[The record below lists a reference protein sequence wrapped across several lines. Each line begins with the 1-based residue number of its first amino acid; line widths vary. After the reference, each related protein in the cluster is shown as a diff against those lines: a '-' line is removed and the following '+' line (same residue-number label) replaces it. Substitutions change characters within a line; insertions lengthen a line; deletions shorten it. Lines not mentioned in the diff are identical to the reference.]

1 VVAGSELIDEFMK
14 KWRNQVFAYLGGA
27 AIAGAAIAANLV
39 VEHALKLDS
48 AFLFLCAA
56 VAVSALLLPAGAAL
70 VTLFVG
76 MGVHAWIFFKSGSAA
91 AAPFDPSIKE
101 AIRLL
106 IFAPIG
112 IMLVL
117 FAAHLRATRKRLV
130 LSHNTINDSEFRYR
144 TVMDAT
150 STMVWNRSKTGEFE
164 SPQSGWTTFTGQSFE
179 QLRKWGWLEALH
191 PDDRQ
196 KAEAEWLRVTAAK
209 EAYQS
214 EYRLRRCDGE
224 YRHMSVRA
232 VPVLDR
238 NGDITEWLGVHTD
251 ISDRRLAEQQ
261 SVLSLRKLDL
271 AVEAGNVGA
280 FSWNVKTGE
289 MEWSAMHYK
298 LFGVDLG
305 GPPPRHEQFLNMVT
319 EEDRRYV
326 EAEKQAALAGCRDYS
341 IKYRLRRGDGL
352 IRWFEC
358 HGRCHLIE
366 NGRPTFVV
374 GMVRDITDETYAES
388 KLRQS
393 QAELRALNQTL
404 ESQVRQRTAEAEMRS
419 EQLRDLALDLTETES
434 RERRRLAQLLHDH
447 FQQIVSAAKMKA
459 GMIRRSLHEPEVVTT
474 LLQLESLLGDAI
486 EASRSLATE
495 LSPPVLHDAG
505 LGAALEWLARRMQR
519 DHNLT
524 VHLQVQPNSEPNN
537 EQVRTI
543 LFECLRELLFNV
555 FKHAGAAEA
564 WLEVETVSQGL
575 FKATVQDHGKG
586 FDPTRIAS
594 TRKLDGSFG
603 LFSIRERLG
612 IIGGLIKIHSEPGK
626 GTRIEVTV
634 PMIPVTVGSAPAET
648 PREDADLETVAPTAE
663 RVRVL
668 VADDHK
674 LFREGL
680 ISLISQES
688 YLEVVG
694 QAADGEEALKL
705 ARELRPQIMIV
716 DVSMPKYNGIQ
727 VTTLIHKELPDT
739 RVIGLSMHER
749 DDMALAMRN
758 AGAVAYCAKSWPSE
772 QLLTEL
778 RSAAGQP
785 APV

>member
-1 VVAGSELIDEFMK
+1 M
-14 KWRNQVFAYLGGA
+14 KWRKQVFACLGGA
-27 AIAGAAIAANLV
+27 AIAGAAVLANLV

-56 VAVSALLLPAGAAL
+56 VAVSALLLPTGAAL

-76 MGVHAWIFFKSGSAA
+76 MGVHAWLFSQNGPSAT
-91 AAPFDPSIKE
+91 APFNPSLKE

-112 IMLVL
+112 VMLVL

-130 LSHNTINDSEFRYR
+130 LSRDVISDSEFRYR

-150 STMVWNRSKTGEFE
+150 STMVWNRSRSGEFE
-164 SPQSGWTTFTGQSFE
+164 SPQPGWTAFTGQNFE
-179 QLRKWGWLEALH
+179 QLRRWGWLEALH

-196 KAEAEWLRVTAAK
+196 KAETDWLRVTATK
-209 EAYQS
+209 EIYQS

-238 NGDITEWLGVHTD
+238 KGNVTEWMGVHTD

-261 SVLSLRKLDL
+261 SLLSLRKFDL

-289 MEWSAMHYK
+289 MEWSSMHYK
-298 LFGVDLG
+298 LFGMDPD
-305 GPPPRHEQFLNMVT
+305 GPPPRHEQFLNMVV

-326 EAEKQAALAGCRDYS
+326 GAEKQAALAECRDYS
-341 IKYRLRRGDGL
+341 LRYRLRRGDGL

-374 GMVRDITDETYAES
+374 GMVRDITDQTFAETAL
-388 KLRQS
+388 KQS

-459 GMIRRSLHEPEVVTT
+459 GMIRRSLREPEVVAT
-474 LLQLESLLGDAI
+474 LQQLENLLGDAI

-505 LGAALEWLARRMQR
+505 LGAALEWLSRRMER

-524 VHLQVQPNSEPNN
+524 VHLMVHPDSEPSN

-555 FKHAGAAEA
+555 FKHAGASEA
-564 WLEVETVSQGL
+564 WVEIETPKEGL

-612 IIGGLIKIHSEPGK
+612 IIGGLIKIQSEPGK

-634 PMIPVTVGSAPAET
+634 PMIPAVIGIMPAALTDDDFESD
-648 PREDADLETVAPTAE
+648 PIAPTAE

-727 VTTLIHKELPDT
+727 VTTLIHKEMPET

-785 APV
+785 ALT

>member
-1 VVAGSELIDEFMK
+1 M
-14 KWRNQVFAYLGGA
+14 KWRNQLIACLGGA
-27 AIAGAAIAANLV
+27 AIAGVAVAANLL
-39 VEHALKLDS
+39 VERVIKLDS
-48 AFLFLCAA
+48 GFLFLCAA
-56 VAVSALLLPAGAAL
+56 VAVSALLLPTGAAL

-76 MGVHAWIFFKSGSAA
+76 MAVHAWLFFENGPGATT
-91 AAPFDPSIKE
+91 PFDPTMRE

-117 FAAHLRATRKRLV
+117 FAAHLRATRRRLFLTRDV
-130 LSHNTINDSEFRYR
+130 INDSEFRYR

-150 STMVWNRSKTGEFE
+150 STMVWRRGRSGEFE
-164 SPQSGWTTFTGQSFE
+164 SPQPGWTAFTGQTFE
-179 QLRKWGWLEALH
+179 QLRRWGWLDALH
-191 PDDRQ
+191 SDDRQ
-196 KAEAEWLRVTAAK
+196 KAETDWLHATSTK
-209 EAYQS
+209 EIYQS
-214 EYRLRRCDGE
+214 EYRLRRSDGE

-232 VPVLDR
+232 VPVLDDK
-238 NGDITEWLGVHTD
+238 GKVTEWLGIHTD

-261 SVLSLRKLDL
+261 SLLSLRKLDL

-280 FSWNVKTGE
+280 FSWNVRTGE
-289 MEWSAMHYK
+289 MEWSSSHYK
-298 LFGVDLG
+298 LFGVDID
-305 GPPPRHEQFLNMVT
+305 GPPPRHDQFLNMVV
-319 EEDRRYV
+319 EEDRKYV
-326 EAEKQAALAGCRDYS
+326 AAEKQEALAQCRDY
-341 IKYRLRRGDGL
+341 IVKYRLRRGDGM

-366 NGRPTFVV
+366 DGRPTFVV
-374 GMVRDITDETYAES
+374 GMVRDITDQTYAETQL
-388 KLRQS
+388 KRS

-459 GMIRRSLHEPEVVTT
+459 GMIRRSLREPEVVAT
-474 LLQLESLLGDAI
+474 LQQLESLLGDAI

-505 LGAALEWLARRMQR
+505 LGAALEWLSRRMAQN
-519 DHNLT
+519 HNLT
-524 VHLQVQPNSEPNN
+524 VHLTVHPDSEPTN

-555 FKHAGAAEA
+555 FKHAGASEA
-564 WLEVETVSQGL
+564 WLEVEPLNNGL
-575 FKATVQDHGKG
+575 FKAIVQDHGKG
-586 FDPTRIAS
+586 FDPARIGSA
-594 TRKLDGSFG
+594 RKLDGSFG

-612 IIGGLIKIHSEPGK
+612 IIGGLIKIKSEPGK
-626 GTRIEVTV
+626 GTTVELTV
-634 PMIPVTVGSAPAET
+634 PMIPAPKENAPAEA
-648 PREDADLETVAPTAE
+648 PKVAANSETSERPVE

-694 QAADGEEALKL
+694 QAADGEEALKM

-727 VTTLIHKELPDT
+727 VTTLVHKELPDT

-772 QLLTEL
+772 HLLTEL
-778 RSAAGQP
+778 RNAAGQP
-785 APV
+785 ASV